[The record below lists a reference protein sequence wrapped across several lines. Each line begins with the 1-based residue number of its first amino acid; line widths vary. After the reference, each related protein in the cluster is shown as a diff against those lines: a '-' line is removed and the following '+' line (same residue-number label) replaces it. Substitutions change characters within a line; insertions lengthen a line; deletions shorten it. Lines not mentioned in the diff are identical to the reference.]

1 MGGVVVVELAAD
13 DEADDAAD
21 DAEEA
26 GEAWEGVLAGGAK
39 EGAIW
44 SWSCM
49 KVMKSFTKLGG
60 GDLNS
65 CVKYSGACTDASS
78 CRIIAAFCFFVLLV
92 VGVVRPSV
100 RCRVCVVVLSCGDRT
115 CLLSCVGERRVP
127 FDFVQNIV
135 ENNSEEVASHDIGAT
150 PNVVADDPRDP
161 AGACAQ
167 EQLHVEL
174 LLVRVAVPPGR
185 NPPPAGG
192 GRCR

>member
-1 MGGVVVVELAAD
+1 LGGVVVVELAAD

-21 DAEEA
+21 DAEET
-26 GEAWEGVLAGGAK
+26 GEAWEGALAGGAK

-78 CRIIAAFCFFVLLV
+78 CRIIAAFCFFVLFWRWLVVGV

-100 RCRVCVVVLSCGDRT
+100 CVVCSVVIERVCE
-115 CLLSCVGERRVP
+115 GER
-127 FDFVQNIV
+127 
-135 ENNSEEVASHDIGAT
+135 
-150 PNVVADDPRDP
+150 
-161 AGACAQ
+161 
-167 EQLHVEL
+167 
-174 LLVRVAVPPGR
+174 
-185 NPPPAGG
+185 GG
-192 GRCR
+192 GTV